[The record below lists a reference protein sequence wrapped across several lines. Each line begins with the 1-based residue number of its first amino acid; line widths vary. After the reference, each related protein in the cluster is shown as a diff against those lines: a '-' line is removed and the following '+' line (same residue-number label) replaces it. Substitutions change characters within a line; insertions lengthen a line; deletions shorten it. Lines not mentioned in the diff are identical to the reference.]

1 VSELQGS
8 YQVAVVGADNKVT
21 IRPVKIGQRIGSM
34 CVISEGVKPGERVVA
49 EGVQRVREGM
59 LVTPKPYQAPQEKQ
73 QSRGFS
79 NHPVHPAGGPVADR
93 PAAGTR
99 LDSHV

>member
-1 VSELQGS
+1 
-8 YQVAVVGADNKVT
+8 
-21 IRPVKIGQRIGSM
+21 M
-34 CVISEGVKPGERVVA
+34 WVITEGVKPGERVVA
-49 EGVQRVREGM
+49 EGVQKVREGM
-59 LVTPKPYQAPQEKQ
+59 LVTPKPFQPAPEKQ

-79 NHPVHPAGGPVADR
+79 IHPVHPAGGPVAEI